1 MMKGMITVRLTIQ
14 ALSLSIHFRES
25 SRLNVNVEIPTQ
37 CPRCMVAYAE
47 SPLVSYYFDSDNSDY
62 KPLFALFFCPHC
74 ESCFLV
80 EYVINESY
88 APVEGDFICS
98 YPISQKTTDFSAKI
112 QKLSPQF
119 VKIYH
124 QAELAEASA
133 LDEIAGLGYRKAL
146 EFLIKDYAIH
156 EHPDRINDIKSKP
169 LAQCIKNYIKSDEIV
184 MLAER
189 SAWVG
194 NDEAHYIRKQ
204 ENRDVSDMKSF
215 IEAIVYFIG
224 IILITEDAASM
235 TPKK

>member
-1 MMKGMITVRLTIQ
+1 MRKNINAI
-14 ALSLSIHFRES
+14 SISSDSFRPEK
-25 SRLNVNVEIPTQ
+25 LDIDIELPTQ
-37 CPRCMVAYAE
+37 CPHCSVAYAE
-47 SPLVSYYFDSDNSDY
+47 SPLTAYYLDPENYDNNSMI
-62 KPLFALFFCPHC
+62 ALFFCPHC
-74 ESCFLV
+74 ESFFMV

-88 APVEGDFICS
+88 NSTEGVFICS
-98 YPISQKTTDFSAKI
+98 YPVSQKTTGFSDKI
-112 QKLSPQF
+112 QTLSPQF

-156 EHPDRINDIKSKP
+156 GHPDCIEDIKSKP
-169 LAQCIKNYIKSDEIV
+169 LVQTIKNYIKSDEIV

-189 SAWVG
+189 SAWIG